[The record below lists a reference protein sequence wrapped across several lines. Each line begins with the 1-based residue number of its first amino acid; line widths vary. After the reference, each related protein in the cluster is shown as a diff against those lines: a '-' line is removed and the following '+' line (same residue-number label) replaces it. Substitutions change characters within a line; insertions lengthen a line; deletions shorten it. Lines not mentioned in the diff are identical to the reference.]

1 MFGETRSL
9 KSTASKKG
17 CCWKSSVS
25 ALLKFAI
32 AESDLSLS
40 KLVEANGML
49 GAAKGEGRFEGGGLA
64 CAVPVN
70 GLVD

>member
-1 MFGETRSL
+1 M
-9 KSTASKKG
+9 KI
-17 CCWKSSVS
+17 
-25 ALLKFAI
+25 AI

-40 KLVEANGML
+40 KLVEASDEANGML